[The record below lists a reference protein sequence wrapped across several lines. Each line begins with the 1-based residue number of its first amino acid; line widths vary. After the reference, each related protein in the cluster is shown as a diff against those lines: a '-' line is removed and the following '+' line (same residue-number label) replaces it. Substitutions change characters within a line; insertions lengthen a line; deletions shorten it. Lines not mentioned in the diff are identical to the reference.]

1 MQTSGETITEMTQ
14 ILVFNEQCSNNFSQL
29 NSQEQ
34 IILKNII
41 TSNIEVSRDLTSEQV
56 SLKEKLLN
64 NNTNEN
70 LFHEYSSNKNLTI
83 VVVLIYI
90 ISTIFK

>member
-29 NSQEQ
+29 NYQEQ

-41 TSNIEVSRDLTSEQV
+41 ISNIEVSRDLTSEQV